1 MRSCLVSKENVMLES
16 ITDFLIAIGVLW
28 LLCIAMPLIGKIRQ
42 DAPLDD
48 DISQDWQ
55 DVRSAI
61 RIQHSI
67 IKQKM
72 RRHK

>member
-1 MRSCLVSKENVMLES
+1 MLES

-28 LLCIAMPLIGKIRQ
+28 LLCIAMPLIAQIRR
-42 DAPLDD
+42 DSPLDD
-48 DISQDWQ
+48 DIRQDWQ
-55 DVRSAI
+55 DFRSAI

>member
-1 MRSCLVSKENVMLES
+1 MLES

>member
-1 MRSCLVSKENVMLES
+1 MLES

-28 LLCIAMPLIGKIRQ
+28 LLCIAMPLIGQIRR

-48 DISQDWQ
+48 DIRDGWQ

>member
-1 MRSCLVSKENVMLES
+1 MLES

-28 LLCIAMPLIGKIRQ
+28 LLCIAMPLIAQIRQ
-42 DAPLDD
+42 DSPLDD

>member
-1 MRSCLVSKENVMLES
+1 MLES

-28 LLCIAMPLIGKIRQ
+28 LLCIAMPLIAQIRQ
-42 DAPLDD
+42 DSPLDD
-48 DISQDWQ
+48 DIRQDWQ

>member
-1 MRSCLVSKENVMLES
+1 MLES

-28 LLCIAMPLIGKIRQ
+28 LLCIAMPLIGQIRQ
-42 DAPLDD
+42 DSPLDD
-48 DISQDWQ
+48 DISQDWR
-55 DVRSAI
+55 DVRTAI

>member
-1 MRSCLVSKENVMLES
+1 MLES

-28 LLCIAMPLIGKIRQ
+28 LLCIAMPLIAQIRR

-48 DISQDWQ
+48 DIRQDWQ

>member
-1 MRSCLVSKENVMLES
+1 MLES

-28 LLCIAMPLIGKIRQ
+28 LLCIAMPLIGQIRR